1 MGLPIALK
9 FSHIEKIHI
18 DIPWTSLKDKNTKIT
33 VKGIYALF
41 NINYEEVEEEINAS
55 EIIKSMM
62 ERIRL

>member
-33 VKGIYALF
+33 VKGLYALF
-41 NINYEEVEEEINAS
+41 NINYEEVEE
-55 EIIKSMM
+55 
-62 ERIRL
+62 